1 MFGGVYMSVL
11 AFPKVVSV
19 FTTNTHQS
27 FLLPT
32 SFTSISQHKPIV
44 SLDQADRP
52 GELTQTQPK
61 GIKATKN
68 GLVFG

>member
-11 AFPKVVSV
+11 FFPKAMSV
-19 FTTNTHQS
+19 FTPNTHQC
-27 FLLPT
+27 FLLSA

-44 SLDQADRP
+44 SLDPADRP
-52 GELTQTQPK
+52 GELTQAHPE

-68 GLVFG
+68 GPVFG